1 MSIANT
7 RQSGF
12 VQRFRGWPA
21 NVERD
26 GGWGRRR
33 PGAAFRGKRSAAV
46 PRQPRRALAAGM
58 GQLNTERSRPRTPT
72 EADNAGQRGL
82 VRIGIEAETAVC
94 DAARRL
100 DRRLLD
106 GDKPSA

>member
-7 RQSGF
+7 RQPGF

-21 NVERD
+21 YVERD
-26 GGWGRRR
+26 GGWGRRLPSACSR
-33 PGAAFRGKRSAAV
+33 RKRSAAL

-58 GQLNTERSRPRTPT
+58 GKLNTERCGTRTPA
-72 EADNAGQRGL
+72 EADNAGQRRL
-82 VRIGIEAETAVC
+82 VCIGIETETALC
-94 DAARRL
+94 DAARGL

-106 GDKPSA
+106 NDKPSP